1 MRMQTRSLT
10 RGALLAAVYAALTL
24 LCGLLGIGYGPV
36 QLRVAEALTILPVF
50 SPRAIAGLTVGCAL
64 ANVLGMLVGSSLGWI
79 DVVCGTGATLLAGCL
94 SWLLRRPRL
103 RGLPVLATLPP
114 VLVNAV
120 VVGLE
125 LTLVLQNGWV
135 TEVFWFHFTT
145 VAIGQLLACTGLGLV
160 LYVAIKKYNLEK
172 LFL

>member
-94 SWLLRRPRL
+94 SWLLRRLRL

-145 VAIGQLLACTGLGLV
+145 VAIGQLLACTCL
-160 LYVAIKKYNLEK
+160 LYTSRCV
-172 LFL
+172 